1 MPALGMTYD
10 NGKLILRGDPP
21 MLDVHP
27 PEHAAHTWRDF
38 FIHIATIV
46 VGLIIAVGLEQLV
59 ERIHQHYELRETREA
74 LASELEANREHLKLD
89 EHDWLR
95 TTARLKNNLL
105 VLQYIR
111 QHPGTPE
118 TALPG
123 DLVWNQSPFLY
134 DHAVWDAAEKSGIT
148 QRMPLAEANTDQN
161 LYTQLAGLSQQNYD
175 NWNAIND
182 AHSFD
187 LIDPDPTHLS
197 PQRLDQVIQLT
208 ETALEKDVEFGYSYG
223 RLANDFPDL
232 PHAITWD
239 NIGRL
244 RPSAIELD
252 PQGMAA
258 AHQRTTDRVNAGLH
272 ALDPSTP

>member
-1 MPALGMTYD
+1 
-10 NGKLILRGDPP
+10 

-27 PEHAAHTWRDF
+27 PERAAHTWRDF

-59 ERIHQHYELRETREA
+59 EHIHQRYELRETREA
-74 LASELEANREHLKLD
+74 LARELESNRDHPKD
-89 EHDWLR
+89 NEHDWLR

-118 TALPG
+118 TALPS

-134 DHAVWDAAEKSGIT
+134 DHAVWDAAEKNGIPHL
-148 QRMPLAEANTDQN
+148 MPLAEANADQE
-161 LYTQLAGLSQQNYD
+161 LYASLAGLDQQNFD

-187 LIDPDPTHLS
+187 LVDPDPTHLS

-208 ETALEKDVEFGYSYG
+208 ETALEKDIEFGYAYG
-223 RLANDFPDL
+223 RLADEYPNL
-232 PHAITWD
+232 PHAITWV
-239 NIGRL
+239 NIDRV
-244 RPSAIELD
+244 RPSALELD

-258 AHQRTTDRVNAGLH
+258 AHQRTADRVQTGLH
-272 ALDPSTP
+272 VLDPSTP

>member
-1 MPALGMTYD
+1 
-10 NGKLILRGDPP
+10 

-27 PEHAAHTWRDF
+27 PHQPTHTWRDF

-59 ERIHQHYELRETREA
+59 ERIHQRYELRETHEA
-74 LASELEANREHLKLD
+74 LARELESNRDHLKLN

-123 DLVWNQSPFLY
+123 EHVWNQSPFLY

-148 QRMPLAEANTDQN
+148 RLMPLAEANSNQE
-161 LYTQLAGLSQQNYD
+161 LYASLAGLNQQNLD

-187 LIDPDPTHLS
+187 LVDADPTHLS
-197 PQRLDQVIQLT
+197 AQRLDQVIQLT
-208 ETALEKDVEFGYSYG
+208 ETALEKDIELGYSYG
-223 RLANDFPDL
+223 RLAHDFPNL
-232 PHAITWD
+232 PHAITWT
-239 NIGRL
+239 NIDRI
-244 RPSAIELD
+244 RPSALELD
-252 PQGMAA
+252 PQVMAA

-272 ALDPSTP
+272 VLDPSNP

>member
-1 MPALGMTYD
+1 
-10 NGKLILRGDPP
+10 

-27 PEHAAHTWRDF
+27 PTHPTHTWKDF

-59 ERIHQHYELRETREA
+59 EHIHQRYELRETREA
-74 LASELEANREHLKLD
+74 LSRELESNRDHLIANQ
-89 EHDWLR
+89 HDWLR

-148 QRMPLAEANTDQN
+148 HQMPLTEANSDQE
-161 LYTQLAGLSQQNYD
+161 LYASLAGLYQQNLD

-182 AHSFD
+182 ARSFD
-187 LIDPDPTHLS
+187 ILDANPTHLS

-208 ETALEKDVEFGYSYG
+208 ETALAKHIEHGYSFG
-223 RLANDFPDL
+223 RLAHDYPNL
-232 PHAITWD
+232 PHAITWA
-239 NIGRL
+239 NINRL
-244 RPSAIELD
+244 RPTSLDLD

-258 AHQRTTDRVNAGLH
+258 AHQRTNDRVNAGLH
-272 ALDPSTP
+272 ALDSTTP

>member
-1 MPALGMTYD
+1 MFTRP
-10 NGKLILRGDPP
+10 
-21 MLDVHP
+21 
-27 PEHAAHTWRDF
+27 HASTHTWRDF

-74 LASELEANREHLKLD
+74 LASELEANRDHLKLD

-134 DHAVWDAAEKSGIT
+134 DHAVWDAAEKNGVTRNACPSPKPTPIRISTPSSPASASRIT
-148 QRMPLAEANTDQN
+148 ITGTPSTTPTASISSILTPPISRRSASIRSSSSPRPPSKKILSSVIPMAASPVISPTFPMPLPGTISGVFAPPR
-161 LYTQLAGLSQQNYD
+161 S
-175 NWNAIND
+175 I
-182 AHSFD
+182 S
-187 LIDPDPTHLS
+187 I
-197 PQRLDQVIQLT
+197 
-208 ETALEKDVEFGYSYG
+208 
-223 RLANDFPDL
+223 
-232 PHAITWD
+232 
-239 NIGRL
+239 
-244 RPSAIELD
+244 